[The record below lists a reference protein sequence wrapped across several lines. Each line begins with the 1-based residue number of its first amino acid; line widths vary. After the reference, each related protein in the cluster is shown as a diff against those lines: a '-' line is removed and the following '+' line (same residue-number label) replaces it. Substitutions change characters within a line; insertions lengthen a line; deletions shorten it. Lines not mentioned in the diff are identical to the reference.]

1 MMVRA
6 VRGTVG
12 VGLLASVVVSLVSLS
27 AEADPIACE
36 APNQC
41 VSKQDL
47 DKFLTV
53 LREKKCL
60 QSTKPTFELD
70 PINLIVDKDGRVFY
84 SGAAPNPY
92 TLRMKWCSY
101 EAEAQGKVKL
111 VAAMKEPSL
120 WGFRFRPKAYI
131 SLLPFEAFNVASE
144 KFSDSWD
151 AGAMV
156 DFFHYDWAN
165 LNVAVGFRSVGA
177 GLGADLTQNFG
188 IYAGYATTWGTWHH
202 NLNLGVWFSFWN
214 P

>member
-1 MMVRA
+1 MRWTLIFGLPLFLWA
-6 VRGTVG
+6 SSSLAEECKGT
-12 VGLLASVVVSLVSLS
+12 
-27 AEADPIACE
+27 
-36 APNQC
+36 C
-41 VSKQDL
+41 VPKGDMAKITEIL
-47 DKFLTV
+47 K
-53 LREKKCL
+53 EKKCL
-60 QSTKPTFELD
+60 QTTKPTFELD
-70 PINLIVDKDGRVFY
+70 PINIVVDKDGRVFY

-92 TLRMKWCSY
+92 TLRMKWCNY
-101 EAEAQGKVKL
+101 EAEAQGKVNL
-111 VAAMKEPSL
+111 VAAMREPSM

-144 KFSDSWD
+144 KETLSFGDSWD

-165 LNVAVGFRSVGA
+165 LNVAVGFRSFGG